1 MFKLN
6 FQLQNKSLGKAPGNI
21 DHLIEEN
28 QSAKLTVYRYNETSA
43 ELEEDPSISNLKE
56 INYDNQVV
64 WINYSSKPSKEQID
78 FLKEH
83 FKLESLTLEDI
94 LVSNHR
100 PKLENLDHYL
110 FCILRIPY
118 TTEDEDIFTQQFS
131 IFLKSNVIISFI
143 NKDDSVFD
151 DIKKRIF
158 NSKAKLRSRKEDYLF
173 YLLIDAVVD
182 KYLYSLSFLNI
193 KYESAMDEIESQHNI
208 ENFKNVQ
215 NLKHE
220 ILNLRRNI
228 SAIKEIISRLYKD
241 ESGIIS
247 SDSTLNIRDLA
258 DNIHH
263 ANESAEML
271 REMIMS
277 LIELGHTLLS
287 NRMNEIMKVLTILS
301 SIFIPISFLAGLYGM
316 NFVNIPELNN
326 PNGYY
331 ILLAV
336 MFTIVVSMLLYFKN
350 KKWF

>member
-6 FQLQNKSLGKAPGNI
+6 FQLQNKSIGKAPGVI
-21 DHLIEEN
+21 DHLIDEN
-28 QSAKLTVYRYNETSA
+28 QCANITMYRYNQDFA
-43 ELEEDPSISNLKE
+43 EKEENVSLSSLKQV
-56 INYDNQVV
+56 NYDDQVV
-64 WINYSSKPSKEQID
+64 WLNYSSMPSKDQID
-78 FLKEH
+78 FLKEY
-83 FKLESLTLEDI
+83 FKLDSLTLEDI

-110 FCILRIPY
+110 FTILRIPY
-118 TTEDEDIFTQQFS
+118 VNENQDIFTQQFS

-143 NKDDSVFD
+143 NHDDEVFD

-158 NSKAKLRSRKEDYLF
+158 NSKTKLRTRKEDYLF

-182 KYLYSLSFLNI
+182 KYLYALSFLNI
-193 KYESAMDEIESQHNI
+193 KYETEMNEVEGENNI
-208 ENFKNVQ
+208 EDFKNVQ

-228 SAIKEIISRLYKD
+228 SSIKEIISRLYKD

-247 SDSTLNIRDLA
+247 SDSNLNIRDLA

-287 NRMNEIMKVLTILS
+287 NRMNEIMKVLTIMS

-331 ILLAV
+331 FLLTA
-336 MFTIVVSMLLYFKN
+336 MFFVVIGMLLYFKN
-350 KKWF
+350 KKWL